1 MVIVINVVMS
11 KAIIICRLVIVP
23 VFAKHRSNE
32 KCNVDRE
39 LVQ

>member
-11 KAIIICRLVIVP
+11 KAVICRLVIVP

>member
-1 MVIVINVVMS
+1 MVIVINVVS